1 MSRYADQIR
10 EQIDSGAGAAGKSYA
25 YNESHDAGLPADV
38 WFQQSHEGLELFV
51 VFFTRAC
58 RWSRCLG
65 CNLPSRMSRGQV
77 GYRDL
82 MRQVDSLFSR
92 PDVRSEAA
100 MIRKL
105 HVSNNG
111 SVLDEDTFS
120 STALMYLLARVNLHL
135 PNLAVLNLE
144 TRPEYVDLA
153 ELEFIARALKEGET
167 PTQLELAIGFEAFD
181 DRVRNEIYMKGL
193 DLPVFEQFISRLA
206 PYGFRLKCYFMQ
218 KPVPGMNDEEAI
230 RDIQRGIRY
239 LGAIAR
245 RFNAEINFHLNP
257 TYVARGTLLEENFR
271 IGAYSPPLLADVAR
285 AAHAAREEPLSV
297 FIGLY
302 DEGLAVEGGSFI
314 RPDDQP
320 VLEILEQFN
329 RTQNY
334 DLLQQVFE

>member
-1 MSRYADQIR
+1 MRHDEDQIR
-10 EQIDSGAGAAGKSYA
+10 EQIDCGAGATGKSYV
-25 YNESHDAGLPADV
+25 YNESHDAGQPADV

-65 CNLPSRMSRGQV
+65 CNLPSRMSRRQI
-77 GYRDL
+77 GYQDL
-82 MRQVDSLFSR
+82 IRQVDALFNR
-92 PDVRSEAA
+92 PGVRSEAA
-100 MIRKL
+100 RIRKL

-120 STALMYLLARVNLHL
+120 STALMYLLARANLHL

-153 ELEFIARALKEGET
+153 ELEFISRALQEGNT

-181 DRVRNEIYMKGL
+181 DRVRNDIYLKGL
-193 DLPVFEQFISRLA
+193 DLAVFEQFVSRVA

-218 KPVPGMNDEEAI
+218 KPVPGMNDEEAVL
-230 RDIQRGIRY
+230 DIQRGIRY
-239 LGAIAR
+239 LGGIAR
-245 RFNAEINFHLNP
+245 RFTAEINFHLNP
-257 TYVARGTLLEENFR
+257 TYVAHGTLLEKNFR
-271 IGAYSPPLLADVAR
+271 LGTFAPPLLADVAR

-302 DEGLAVEGGSFI
+302 DEGLAIEGGSFI
-314 RPDDQP
+314 RPGDRP

-334 DLLQQVFE
+334 DLLLQVFG